1 MKSILLIG
9 IGRFGRHI
17 AIRLNELGHDVMAV
31 DRNESRIND
40 ILPYVTGAQIGD
52 TSSEAFLKSLG
63 VDNYDVCIVAIG
75 KDFQSSLETTSYL
88 HEMGAKMVV
97 SRAETDV
104 QEKFLLRNGANEVI
118 YPEKQVAYWSAIRY
132 SSDHILDY
140 MEIDDESGMF
150 EVTIPDEWIG
160 KSVAEL
166 DLRKRFNVNIIGFK
180 RNEKINYT
188 VSPDKTMRTDETML
202 VIGNHKEIQKCFHI

>member
-9 IGRFGRHI
+9 LGRFGRHI

-75 KDFQSSLETTSYL
+75 KDSQSSLETTSYL
-88 HEMGAKMVV
+88 KEMGAKLVV

-140 MEIDDESGMF
+140 VEIDDESGIF

>member
-63 VDNYDVCIVAIG
+63 VDNYDACIVAIG